1 MLSDLHYGQTALR
14 GSQRNCLLL
23 CGESNEQLY
32 ITDICCKCFVACKGK
47 ESVLC
52 FSFFSFLF
60 LSVALLSDTL
70 CHACCFVF
78 LAAEAAINQKTQS
91 ILDIKMD
98 CGLTM
103 RLSLFCHAFMSLRLG
118 LYVKYTFV
126 YRFLLFLTSELTKE
140 DSCCAL

>member
-1 MLSDLHYGQTALR
+1 MLVGNLMNNCTLETYAVNALLPEKAKKV
-14 GSQRNCLLL
+14 SCVFLLL
-23 CGESNEQLY
+23 
-32 ITDICCKCFVACKGK
+32 F
-47 ESVLC
+47 
-52 FSFFSFLF
+52 F
-60 LSVALLSDTL
+60 LSETL

-91 ILDIKMD
+91 ILDIKMV

-103 RLSLFCHAFMSLRLG
+103 RLSLFCRAFMSLRLG

-126 YRFLLFLTSELTKE
+126 SRFLLFLTSELTKE